1 MDKGELFDTKGTSA
15 KLRCCWMYSQQIL
28 DTWMKR
34 LNLLPFCGF
43 FHQQIM
49 KLINVDENTQRLL
62 STTFTCMQ

>member
-49 KLINVDENTQRLL
+49 KLINVD
-62 STTFTCMQ
+62 